1 MQEIAA
7 AQASEGPRWSPP
19 FIQTVRE
26 GMREAVNAPDGSGK
40 RAALPGV
47 MVAAKT
53 GTAEYGP
60 KGGGLKMTW
69 MIAFAPFENP
79 RYAVAVL
86 VEDGVSGGTTA
97 APRVKQLLANV
108 FREIDGLEGMPL
120 PSPVEVPT
128 ELPVEEP
135 A

>member
-1 MQEIAA
+1 MQPWSSARAHQRAILGI
-7 AQASEGPRWSPP
+7 SPRGWC
-19 FIQTVRE
+19 
-26 GMREAVNAPDGSGK
+26 G
-40 RAALPGV
+40 
-47 MVAAKT
+47 
-53 GTAEYGP
+53 
-60 KGGGLKMTW
+60 
-69 MIAFAPFENP
+69 
-79 RYAVAVL
+79 AVL

-108 FREIDGLEGMPL
+108 FREVDGLEGMPL